1 MVTLRQVEEQLERI
15 GCNFRHV
22 GRAEIRELPAIL
34 MPEEQ
39 IAGAVNGRYS
49 GGGALLVIT
58 NFRLLLIDRK
68 PLFLTVEDIRFDMIA
83 EIDYNIRLLNSTA
96 FIITPSRKLVFSS
109 WGQQRLRAI
118 VSYMQQKVMD
128 ARQQQYME
136 RQFAPQQPTY
146 PKFFGNRVGS
156 LAMQQSSGAGSRTM
170 PVNSYVKMPIV
181 TKHRRWPLS

>member
-1 MVTLRQVEEQLERI
+1 MVTLRQVEAQLERI
-15 GCNFRHV
+15 SCNFRYI

-68 PLFLTVEDIRFDMIA
+68 PLFLTIEDIRFDMIA
-83 EIDYNIRLLNSTA
+83 EIDYNARLLNSTA

-109 WGQQRLRAI
+109 LGQQRLRAI
-118 VSYMQQKVMD
+118 ISYMQQKVMD

-136 RQFAPQQPTY
+136 RQFAPQHTARPQ
-146 PKFFGNRVGS
+146 FFGNRVGS
-156 LAMQQSSGAGSRTM
+156 LAMQGSTGAGSRTVPM
-170 PVNSYVKMPIV
+170 NSYVKMPIV
-181 TKHRRWPLS
+181 TKQRRWPIS